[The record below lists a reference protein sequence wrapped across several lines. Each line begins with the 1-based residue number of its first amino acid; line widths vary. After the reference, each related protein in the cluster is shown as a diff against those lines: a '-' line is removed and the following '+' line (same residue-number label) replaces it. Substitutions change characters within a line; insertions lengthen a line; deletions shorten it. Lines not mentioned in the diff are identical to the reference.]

1 MPLLLKTHWSADIP
15 VVVCKGRIVEGAE
28 STALREHLDRD
39 LSQQSCVVMDL
50 SGVDFIDSSGLGLLV
65 RYAMRVKKEGGDLK
79 LCCVA
84 PRIQTTLKTTKV
96 NTILKAYSSEAEA
109 LATFAPRPAKKAAPR
124 IDVLCVASSSD
135 LLAYLEHLLQ
145 QAGYA
150 VTSTNT
156 VVEAARMLAA
166 ARPRLLLIDATLS
179 ASISGNQDLRD
190 QFNKLIDGVP
200 IVELPA
206 DYSTSDAGTAART
219 LVRHLRN
226 VLAAN
231 QSGTAAEP

>member
-1 MPLLLKTHWSADIP
+1 VPLTLETRWSDDIP
-15 VVVCKGRIVEGAE
+15 VVVCKGRIVEGIEADG
-28 STALREHLDRD
+28 LRAHLDKE
-39 LSQQSCVVMDL
+39 LAQQSFVLLDL

-96 NTILKAYSSEAEA
+96 NTILKSYGSEAEA
-109 LATFAPRPAKKAAPR
+109 VATFAPRPAKKSTPK
-124 IDVLCVASSSD
+124 IDVLCVASSTN

-150 VTSTNT
+150 VSTTNT
-156 VVEAARMLAA
+156 LGEAARMLAA
-166 ARPRLLLIDATLS
+166 ARPRLLVIDATLS
-179 ASISGNQDLRD
+179 AAISGDPAVRD
-190 QFNKLIDGVP
+190 QFNALIDGVA

-226 VLAAN
+226 VLSGN
-231 QSGTAAEP
+231 QGTAAES